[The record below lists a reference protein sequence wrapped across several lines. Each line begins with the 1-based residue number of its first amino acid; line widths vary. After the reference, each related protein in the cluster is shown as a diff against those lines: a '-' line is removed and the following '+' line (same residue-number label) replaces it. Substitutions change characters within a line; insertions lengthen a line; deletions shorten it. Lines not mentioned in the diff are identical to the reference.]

1 MRSGAL
7 FLWSIVPIHFQTKM
21 NKPWGRNVIVGGD
34 TKIEN
39 LPGASSAVVWN
50 DVKAISEYE

>member
-1 MRSGAL
+1 ML
-7 FLWSIVPIHFQTKM
+7 LWSIVPIHFQTKM